1 MVGRE
6 GRCAREVLSA
16 RKDPFVCALAWSE
29 NFPLVSCFAVLL
41 FLKVLSLVMTGPFA
55 RTQALP
61 LALAA
66 LLGTAG
72 CTSLPGPFRR
82 TPPQPGHTTLGSPL
96 VTLPAQTLD
105 NYLIVDAKWDRSGPY
120 RFLVD
125 TGSSVTLVTPAI
137 AKRYASTNPADP
149 GGRPMRVKSAEGSI
163 AELPSATLR
172 RLEIGDARFDEVPVL
187 VYDCAP
193 LTAHLGV
200 KIDGVLGFPLFRE
213 TLLTLDYPRSRVLL
227 QPANT
232 TALLPGTIVPLDD
245 ASKTPL
251 IRLRVGDRTIVALVD
266 SGSDAPLS
274 LNPVGLSPRF
284 VSGPRPGATVG
295 TLTGDRPQEVGRL
308 ADSLIIGDFTLPR
321 PIVDLTDE
329 LSAVGGEILKN
340 FTVTFDQAHDRM
352 SFQRDS
358 HEPIVSPSRRSAGAS
373 FTKTPAYWRVVGVVP
388 GSPADA
394 AGVQLGDLVT
404 RINGEPIAKWDLT
417 RFEQVVATAD
427 EIAFTFHNGT
437 SETEKR
443 VRVFELVP

>member
-1 MVGRE
+1 M
-6 GRCAREVLSA
+6 
-16 RKDPFVCALAWSE
+16 
-29 NFPLVSCFAVLL
+29 
-41 FLKVLSLVMTGPFA
+41 A
-55 RTQALP
+55 RTGALP
-61 LALAA
+61 VALAA
-66 LLGTAG
+66 LLGAAG

-82 TPPQPGHTTLGSPL
+82 TPPQTGHTTLGSPL
-96 VTLPAQTLD
+96 VTWPAQMLGNT
-105 NYLIVDAKWDRSGPY
+105 LIVEAKWDRSGPY

-137 AKRYASTNPADP
+137 AKRYASTNAADST
-149 GGRPMRVKSAEGSI
+149 GRPVRVKSAAGSI
-163 AELPSATLR
+163 AELPTATLR

-213 TLLTLDYPRSRVLL
+213 TQLTLDYPRSRVLL

-245 ASKTPL
+245 SGKTPL

-274 LNPVGLSPRF
+274 LNPVGLALRF
-284 VSGPRPGATVG
+284 VHGPRPGATVG

-308 ADSLIIGDFTLPR
+308 ADSLTIGDFTLLR

-358 HEPIVSPSRRSAGAS
+358 REPIISPSRRSAGAS
-373 FTKTPAYWRVVGVVP
+373 FTKTPAYWRVAGVVP
-388 GSPADA
+388 GSAAEA

-404 RINGEPIAKWDLT
+404 RINSEPIAEWDLI

-427 EIAFTFHNGT
+427 EITFTFLTGT
-437 SETEKR
+437 SETEKS